1 MTELSI
7 AVSANFAPGASVH
20 GATFSRAVDIAA
32 GWLKRQLNVKL
43 DLLWVDDLANSEGG
57 NRAAEIIVRSRA
69 QSVVGHF
76 SSNAALAAAP
86 IYARAGLPLFLP
98 AATSDRLSAFGN
110 VFRLCDSDG
119 SRCAWIAAWLGRRPY
134 NKISIKTDGSLHG
147 ESVRRALLGAMSSGR
162 VTEDAALAD
171 AILFSGMF
179 EASLSFARAHMLS
192 GDVRPIFLTD
202 DAQAQGLTDGLRDL
216 TGEVYVFGLRTD
228 PPTDVGL
235 QILEIYVEEW
245 QEKPGAYFFETVA
258 ALQAAVAGAYLEP
271 REHSFETVLGTIN
284 FDAQGES
291 HPRRVAAFQLARGGL
306 VSVDA

>member
-7 AVSANFAPGASVH
+7 AVSANYAPGASVH

-32 GWLKRQLNVKL
+32 RWLKRQLDVKL
-43 DLLWVDDLANSEGG
+43 DLVWVDDLANAEGG
-57 NRAAEIIVRSRA
+57 NRAAEAIVRSRA
-69 QSVVGHF
+69 RSVVGHF

-98 AATSDRLSAFGN
+98 AATSDRLSEFSN

-119 SRCAWIAAWLGRRPY
+119 SRCAWIAAWLGRRSY
-134 NKISIKTDGSLHG
+134 RKISIKTDGSLHG
-147 ESVRRALLGAMSSGR
+147 ESVRKALLGAMPPGR

-179 EASLSFARAHMLS
+179 EASLSFARAHLLS

-202 DAQAQGLTDGLRDL
+202 DAQARRLADGLRDVV
-216 TGEVYVFGLRTD
+216 GELYVFGLRTD
-228 PPTDVGL
+228 APTAVGM
-235 QILEIYVEEW
+235 QILKTYIEEW

-258 ALQAAVAGAYLEP
+258 ALQAAVAGASLEP
-271 REHSFETVLGTIN
+271 RERSFETVLGTIN
-284 FDAQGES
+284 FDARGES
-291 HPRRVAAFQLARGGL
+291 HPRRVAAFQLTPGGL
-306 VSVDA
+306 VCVDA